1 MPKEVHNALTAARVK
16 QEKQP
21 GRYADGARHYLV
33 VSEIG
38 TRLWQWR
45 GAVHCR
51 RRELGIGS
59 ARLIPL
65 AEAREIARLWRSRL
79 AAGP

>member
-21 GRYADGARHYLV
+21 SRYADGGGWSLV

-38 TRLWQWR
+38 TRWWQWR
-45 GAVHCR
+45 GIVHCR
-51 RRELGIGS
+51 QRELGIGS
-59 ARLIPL
+59 
-65 AEAREIARLWRSRL
+65 AEAREIARLWRMRL